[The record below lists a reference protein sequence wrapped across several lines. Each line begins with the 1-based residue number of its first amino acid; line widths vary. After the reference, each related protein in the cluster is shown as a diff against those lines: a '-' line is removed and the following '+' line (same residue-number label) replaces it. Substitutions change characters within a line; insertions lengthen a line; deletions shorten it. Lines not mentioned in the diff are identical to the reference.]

1 MLLYV
6 HIAEQSILEWDKGAK
21 DVITK
26 EKEEN
31 KTVVESV
38 QGKANRTVV
47 GTGARSDEEMV
58 ASSGEDLGGGNK
70 RTGVSLAETVAE
82 VPQAEGG
89 GVR

>member
-1 MLLYV
+1 M

-31 KTVVESV
+31 KTMVESFEE
-38 QGKANRTVV
+38 KANRTVV

-58 ASSGEDLGGGNK
+58 ASSGEDLVGGNK
-70 RTGVSLAETVAE
+70 KTGVSLAETVAE

>member
-38 QGKANRTVV
+38 QEKANRTVV

-58 ASSGEDLGGGNK
+58 ASSGADLGGGNK
-70 RTGVSLAETVAE
+70 KTGVSLAETEAE

>member
-1 MLLYV
+1 M

-58 ASSGEDLGGGNK
+58 ASSGEDLEGGNK

-89 GVR
+89 WC

>member
-6 HIAEQSILEWDKGAK
+6 HVAEQSILEWDKGAK

-58 ASSGEDLGGGNK
+58 ASSGADLGGGNK
-70 RTGVSLAETVAE
+70 KTGVSLAETVAE

-89 GVR
+89 DVR

>member
-38 QGKANRTVV
+38 QEKANWTVV
-47 GTGARSDEEMV
+47 GTGARSDEEMMT
-58 ASSGEDLGGGNK
+58 SSGEDLGGGNK
-70 RTGVSLAETVAE
+70 KTGVSLAETVAE

>member
-6 HIAEQSILEWDKGAK
+6 HIAEQSILVWDKGAK

-38 QGKANRTVV
+38 QEKANWTVV
-47 GTGARSDEEMV
+47 GTGARSDEEMM

-70 RTGVSLAETVAE
+70 KTGVSLAETVAE

>member
-58 ASSGEDLGGGNK
+58 GSSGEDLGGGNK

>member
-58 ASSGEDLGGGNK
+58 ASSGADLGGGNK
-70 RTGVSLAETVAE
+70 KTGVSLAETVAE

-89 GVR
+89 DVR

>member
-31 KTVVESV
+31 KTVVESF
-38 QGKANRTVV
+38 
-47 GTGARSDEEMV
+47 EEKL
-58 ASSGEDLGGGNK
+58 SK
-70 RTGVSLAETVAE
+70 
-82 VPQAEGG
+82 
-89 GVR
+89 

>member
-38 QGKANRTVV
+38 QEKANRTVV

-70 RTGVSLAETVAE
+70 KTSVSLAETVAE

>member
-31 KTVVESV
+31 KTVVESFEE
-38 QGKANRTVV
+38 KANRTVV

-70 RTGVSLAETVAE
+70 KTGVSLAETVAE

>member
-58 ASSGEDLGGGNK
+58 ASSGEELGGGNK
-70 RTGVSLAETVAE
+70 RTVVSLAETVAE

>member
-26 EKEEN
+26 EKEEY

-70 RTGVSLAETVAE
+70 RTGVSLAETIAE

>member
-6 HIAEQSILEWDKGAK
+6 HIAEQSILEWDRGAK

-38 QGKANRTVV
+38 QEKANRTVV

-70 RTGVSLAETVAE
+70 KTGVSLAETVAE

>member
-6 HIAEQSILEWDKGAK
+6 PIAEQSILEWDKGAK

-38 QGKANRTVV
+38 QEKANRTVV

-70 RTGVSLAETVAE
+70 KTGVSLVETVAE

>member
-1 MLLYV
+1 MGQRGEGCDYKR
-6 HIAEQSILEWDKGAK
+6 KGRK
-21 DVITK
+21 QNCGRICSR
-26 EKEEN
+26 
-31 KTVVESV
+31 ES
-38 QGKANRTVV
+38 KLRTVV

>member
-38 QGKANRTVV
+38 REKANRTVV

-70 RTGVSLAETVAE
+70 KTGVSLAETVAE

>member
-1 MLLYV
+1 M

-38 QGKANRTVV
+38 QEKANRTVV

-70 RTGVSLAETVAE
+70 TTGVSLAETVAE